1 MSIIGYIGIGIVSLI
16 LLELFVSHRK
26 KFKTYTLSDS
36 LVNLSCGMLERLF
49 YVFMSVLYLIA
60 FQFIYEN
67 ISIWH
72 IPVNAYTW
80 VIALFVADMIAYW
93 FHRLSHEINFLWA
106 AHIVHHQSEEL
117 NITTVFRVSF
127 FAVIFRFFFFMWM
140 PVIGFDPMQA
150 VACTII
156 IGLFQFVTHSRLVGK
171 LGVFEWFF
179 TTPSHH
185 RVHHARNDKYIDR
198 NYSHVFIIWDR
209 IFGTFTEE
217 QEEPDYG
224 ITSGFESVNPYR
236 AQFSYW
242 GNLFKRA
249 SRTKSLKNKIKLFFE
264 KPTWTP
270 EDSPFLPDE
279 FSTDSSGER
288 KLYRHIIKPEL
299 GAYVMLSV
307 LSTFA
312 AFLTVILIK
321 ANMQDYSL
329 IDLVI
334 NKEIMVLVGVVLYSI
349 FAHTR
354 MMENAH
360 KGFAFELL
368 RILILAVSIIYLFK
382 DIEQANVLTAGVAGF
397 SIALV
402 LWLFRLNAKKEE
414 MSFQE

>member
-1 MSIIGYIGIGIVSLI
+1 MSVIGYIAIGVISLL
-16 LLELFVSHRK
+16 LLEIFFSYRMN
-26 KFKTYTLSDS
+26 FKTYTLSDS

-49 YVFMSVLYLIA
+49 YVFMSVLYLFA
-60 FQFIYEN
+60 FQFIADN
-67 ISIWH
+67 IALWH
-72 IPVNAYTW
+72 IPVNAWTW
-80 VIALFVADMIAYW
+80 VAALFAADLIAYW
-93 FHRLSHEINFLWA
+93 FHRLSHEINVLWA

-140 PVIGFDPMQA
+140 PVFGFDPMQA

-171 LGVFEWFF
+171 LGPLEWFF

-198 NYSHVFIIWDR
+198 NYSHIFIIWDR

-217 QEEPDYG
+217 KEEPDYG

-242 GNLFKRA
+242 KDLFVRA
-249 SRTKSLKNKIKLFFE
+249 SRTKSWKNRFKLFFG

-270 EDSPFLPDE
+270 EDSPFIPPE
-279 FSTDSSGER
+279 FSKDEKGER
-288 KLYRHIIKPEL
+288 KQFRFIIKPEL
-299 GAYVMLSV
+299 AAYVLLTVM
-307 LSTFA
+307 STFA

-321 ANMQDYSL
+321 ANMQDYNLKDL
-329 IDLVI
+329 IF
-334 NKEIMVLVGVVLYSI
+334 NKEIVVLVIVVLFSL

-354 MMENAH
+354 MMENPQ
-360 KGFAFELL
+360 KGFWLELF
-368 RILILAVSIIYLFK
+368 RIALLSVSFMFLYKDAEFAQWLFPAILAFSLGVIIW
-382 DIEQANVLTAGVAGF
+382 
-397 SIALV
+397 LV
-402 LWLFRLNAKKEE
+402 RLNSLKEQ
-414 MSFQE
+414 MSYQE